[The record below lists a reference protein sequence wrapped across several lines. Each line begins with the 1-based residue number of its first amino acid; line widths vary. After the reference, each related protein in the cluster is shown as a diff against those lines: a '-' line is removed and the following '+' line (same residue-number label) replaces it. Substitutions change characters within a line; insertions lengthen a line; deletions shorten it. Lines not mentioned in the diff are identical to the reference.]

1 MAAGVLPAAGILT
14 GRVVVF
20 VSRRA
25 GGGENV
31 QALFWS
37 GLVVLI
43 LGLTSI
49 FVPIPSTEKNG
60 LTVGSV
66 SIDIE
71 TQSNEK
77 LSPIISAAMVLGGA
91 GLMIAAKKK
100 S

>member
-1 MAAGVLPAAGILT
+1 M
-14 GRVVVF
+14 
-20 VSRRA
+20 
-25 GGGENV
+25 

-49 FVPIPSTEKNG
+49 FVPIPSTEQNG

-91 GLMIAAKKK
+91 GLMIAAMKK